1 MNLQKTMMRKEKIAV
16 VALLFINVFLIGC
29 DGIDS
34 QSTSLSIIYGVTTI
48 VALLLLV
55 SYGALVH
62 KKELWFLLLFSS
74 VFIVN
79 IGYFALSISKNLE
92 EALLA
97 NRIAYLG
104 SVFLPMSMFMIIM
117 NVCELHYKRIL
128 PGFLLLV
135 SIVVFFVAASP
146 GYLDI
151 YYKEVFFVL
160 KDGVGMLDKTYGK
173 WHCLYLFYL
182 VVYFGIMVTTI
193 LYASVV
199 RKVKSK
205 LYAIMLVGAVLV
217 NIGVWMLEQLVHIE
231 FEFLAVS
238 YIISEFFM
246 LSLCLI
252 RQEEAMREEI
262 ESLDMV
268 NESNDFED
276 SLQQPLVEL
285 PNQPELDGLTK
296 ENASVEQ
303 ETEPESTEHNE
314 QIQLFLEGVGNLTPT
329 EKRIYHCYLD
339 GRSTKEILQDLNIT
353 ENTLKYHN
361 KNIYGK
367 LGVSS
372 RKQLKEIAK
381 KL

>member
-1 MNLQKTMMRKEKIAV
+1 MKKRWWI
-16 VALLFINVFLIGC
+16 FI
-29 DGIDS
+29 
-34 QSTSLSIIYGVTTI
+34 
-48 VALLLLV
+48 
-55 SYGALVH
+55 
-62 KKELWFLLLFSS
+62 
-74 VFIVN
+74 
-79 IGYFALSISKNLE
+79 
-92 EALLA
+92 
-97 NRIAYLG
+97 
-104 SVFLPMSMFMIIM
+104 
-117 NVCELHYKRIL
+117 IL
-128 PGFLLLV
+128 LLLV

>member
-1 MNLQKTMMRKEKIAV
+1 MKLQPKCMGKEKIFLV
-16 VALLFINVFLIGC
+16 VLLLINVFLVGC
-29 DGIDS
+29 NGLDS
-34 QSTSLSIIYGVTTI
+34 QSTSFSIIYGVTTI

-55 SYGALVH
+55 SYTTLLH

-79 IGYFALSISKNLE
+79 TGYFALSISKNLE

-117 NVCELHYKRIL
+117 NVCELQYKKIL
-128 PGFLLLV
+128 PGFLLFL
-135 SIVVFFVAASP
+135 SIIVFLVAASP

-151 YYKEVFFVL
+151 YYKEVSFIL

-182 VVYFGIMVTTI
+182 VAYFGIMVSAI
-193 LYASVV
+193 LYAAVV

-205 LYAIMLVGAVLV
+205 LYAIMLAGAVLV
-217 NIGVWMLEQLVHIE
+217 NIGVWMLEQLVDID

-252 RQEEAMREEI
+252 RQEHTMQEEKKL
-262 ESLDMV
+262 SDAV
-268 NESNDFED
+268 AESNHFED
-276 SLQQPLVEL
+276 FLEKPCEEL
-285 PNQPELDGLTK
+285 PSQPDAHAK
-296 ENASVEQ
+296 ENVLAKERVES
-303 ETEPESTEHNE
+303 ENAVKDE
-314 QIQLFLEGVGNLTPT
+314 QLQLFLEGVGKLTPT
-329 EKRIYHCYLD
+329 EKRIYHYYLD
-339 GRSTKEILQDLNIT
+339 GRSTKEILQAMNIT